1 MFSEKVIDDY
11 HGVSVSDPFR
21 LLETDADPSVCAW
34 TEQQNARTR
43 SFLDSLP
50 IRASIR
56 ERLQEVLTSS
66 AQPTY
71 RELTWRASGGFALK
85 SAPDRQQPVL
95 VSLSPDFNPSTERL
109 ILDPIEFLSDQTA
122 TINWYAASFD
132 GKYIAV
138 SLSRSGD
145 ETGDLYIFDAHA
157 GVQIDDVI
165 PHVMGGTAGGDAVWA
180 ANNSDLYYTRYPAP
194 EERAQ
199 EDACFFQQVYRHTL
213 STAPDNDAY
222 VFGEG
227 LPRTA
232 QIRLSADPRANRIC
246 ATVQHGDS
254 GRFAHFLKQENEVW
268 VQLSDFDDDTLQV
281 CFGPGRSVY
290 AVSKR
295 DAPNGCVL
303 RLCNDDPGTGPATLV
318 IPENEQ
324 FIPHSFYTPKSPS
337 MLVTDTRIYLLQQ
350 SGGPMRLC
358 AYDLEGAPSTAPAH
372 SDIASLSGLTH
383 CGGDDIIFM
392 HETFVTPGEWRR
404 FDAHTGATRKL
415 AISTEP
421 SADFSD
427 IDVRREV
434 AVSTDGAI
442 VPVTLLIP
450 KCTPMDGT
458 APLLAYGYGGF
469 GFSLTPQFKP
479 QLRALFDHGVIY
491 AAVNLRGGGEF
502 GEAWRESGRRT
513 HKQNVFDD
521 FASVIRRLVER
532 QYAAPDRIAITG
544 ASNGG
549 LLMGATMV
557 QHPQL
562 IQAVVSH
569 VGIYDM
575 LRMERSANGAFTAP
589 EYGSVKNR
597 EEFEALYAYSPY
609 HNIRDGETYP
619 PVLLMTGENDTR
631 VAPMQSK
638 KFAAR
643 LQEAQGG
650 NAPVYLLTDPDAGH
664 GTGEPLNAR
673 IEKLAD
679 EYAFILSRLNLDD
692 R

>member
-11 HGVSVSDPFR
+11 YGVSVNDPFR
-21 LLETDADPSVCAW
+21 LLETDTAPSVRVW
-34 TEQQNARTR
+34 TQEQNARTR
-43 SFLDSLP
+43 SFLDGLP
-50 IRASIR
+50 MRASIR

-66 AQPTY
+66 AQPIY
-71 RELTWRASGGFALK
+71 RELTWRASRCFALK
-85 SAPDRQQPVL
+85 SAPDRQQPAL
-95 VSLSPDFNPSTERL
+95 VSLSPDFNSSTELL
-109 ILDPIEFLSDQTA
+109 ILDPIEFLGDETA

-132 GKYIAV
+132 GKHIAT
-138 SLSRSGD
+138 SLSKSGD
-145 ETGDLYIFDAHA
+145 ETGDLYVFDADA
-157 GVQIDDVI
+157 GAQIDDVI
-165 PHVMGGTAGGDAVWA
+165 PRVMGGTAGGDAVWA
-180 ANNSDLYYTRYPAP
+180 ANNIDLYYTRYPAP
-194 EERAQ
+194 GERAQ
-199 EDACFFQQVYRHTL
+199 EDACFFQQVYRHTV
-213 STAPDNDAY
+213 STAPENDAY
-222 VFGEG
+222 SFGEG

-254 GRFAHFLKQENEVW
+254 GRFAHFLKQENGAW
-268 VQLSDFDDDTLQV
+268 LQLSDFDDDTLQV
-281 CFGPGRSVY
+281 YFGPDRSVY

-295 DAPNGCVL
+295 HAPNGCVV
-303 RLCNDDPGTGPATLV
+303 RLCDDDPVAGATTLV
-318 IPENEQ
+318 VPESEH

-350 SGGPMRLC
+350 SGGPMQLC
-358 AYDLEGAPSTAPAH
+358 AYDLEGAPSAAPAH

-404 FDAHTGATRKL
+404 LDARTETTSRL
-415 AISTEP
+415 PISTEP
-421 SADFSD
+421 SVDFSD
-427 IDVRREV
+427 IDVRREF
-434 AVSTDGAI
+434 AASTDGAT

-450 KCTPMDGT
+450 KSAALNGA

-469 GFSLTPQFKP
+469 GLSLTPQFKP
-479 QLRALFDHGVIY
+479 QLRVLFDHGLIY

-502 GEAWRESGRRT
+502 GEAWRERGRLT

-521 FASVIRRLVER
+521 FASVVRRLVER
-532 QYAAPDRIAITG
+532 KYAAPDRIAITG

-557 QHPQL
+557 QNPQL
-562 IQAVVSH
+562 VQAVVSH

-575 LRMERSANGAFTAP
+575 LRMELSANGAFTAP

-643 LQEAQGG
+643 LQQAQGG
-650 NAPVYLLTDPDAGH
+650 DAPVYLLTDPAAGH
-664 GTGEPLNAR
+664 GTGEPLNVR

-679 EYAFILSRLNLDD
+679 EYAFILNCLNIKGH
-692 R
+692 